1 MSLEFLNNFT
11 YGWIILALLVHVL
24 LFFVAAPFGRHTSEN
39 WGLMI
44 NNKLAWIIME
54 FPSLIIMVF
63 FLFYSKN
70 SFNSFAWIIFS
81 LWILHY
87 INRTFIYPLRIKP
100 TEKKMPVFIMLN
112 AIFFNIINA
121 GLNGY
126 FLANFAQA
134 DRYDFNWLTSPI
146 TISGFLLFFTGM
158 AINWKS
164 DSILINLRKP
174 KETGYK
180 IPEGFLFEYV
190 TSPNLF
196 GEIIEWAGFAIVAWN
211 LPALAFAVWT
221 YANLVPRARNHHD
234 WYLKHFDDYPEN
246 RKIVFPFI
254 Y

>member
-1 MSLEFLNNFT
+1 MSIEFFNNFT
-11 YGWIILALLVHVL
+11 YGWLILAVLVHIL
-24 LFFVAAPFGRHTSEN
+24 LFFVTAPFGRHTSDN

-70 SFNSFAWIIFS
+70 SFHSFSWIIFS

-87 INRTFIYPLRIKP
+87 LNRTFVYPFRIKP
-100 TEKKMPVFIMLN
+100 TDKKMPLLIMFN
-112 AIFFNIINA
+112 GIFFNIINA

-126 FLANFAQA
+126 FLAILAKPDQ
-134 DRYDFNWLTSPI
+134 YDLTWLTSPI
-146 TISGFLLFFTGM
+146 TIFGFLLFFTGL

-180 IPEGFLFEYV
+180 IPKGFLFDYI

-196 GEIIEWAGFAIVAWN
+196 GEIMEWAGFAIIAWN

-234 WYLKHFDDYPEN
+234 WYLKNFDDYPAN